1 MNFHK
6 SYGFMKLFL
15 FIFNTSCNPPHLLIP
30 RRTFSRTF
38 HPPAPKYLVTFLACC
53 QLLELLF
60 GDILEN
66 PSPLFWVERISF
78 FFFFYFL
85 IYSGGRSTLK
95 LFVKKESTVDF
106 FFFFYNFKKS
116 LKRVY
121 PILAMK

>member
-78 FFFFYFL
+78 FFFYFL